1 MAAPLL
7 CLRRFYGWCRFCA
20 CGVSMAGAVSVPAAF
35 KWLTPFEC
43 LRRFYG

>member
-7 CLRRFYGWCRFCA
+7 CLRRFCA